1 MNVAQI
7 STLYERYIAASPHT
21 DNAERLWK
29 EATESPEKFYLIL
42 GIWARQNRVGEQV
55 VEPLVAPIIIQ
66 QDAPI
71 HLPQPVMQVEVPNIV
86 VHPVAPLAPVPHVA
100 SVPPVAPVPLVLP
113 VRDQPLLR
121 QQLEHLNTLAPRPRR
136 QAIDAL
142 GLNAVDRK
150 SLVNRL
156 WRLRHPDEV
165 RQNARRSYQNRR
177 NLNT

>member
-1 MNVAQI
+1 MNTAEI
-7 STLYERYIAASPHT
+7 STLYKRFIDASPDA
-21 DNAERLWK
+21 DNAQRLWK
-29 EATESPEKFYLIL
+29 EATETPDKFYLLLAIL
-42 GIWARQNRVGEQV
+42 YRQNRAAEQV
-55 VEPLVAPIIIQ
+55 VEPLVLPPSVAPIVIQ
-66 QDAPI
+66 QD
-71 HLPQPVMQVEVPNIV
+71 LPPPVMQVDVPNLV
-86 VHPVAPLAPVPHVA
+86 VPNPLVPNLV
-100 SVPPVAPVPLVLP
+100 VPPVPPVPLILN
-113 VRDQPLLR
+113 QPLSR